1 MGHSGRKGG
10 CWRGIFNVI
19 LISFVV
25 IVSWKE
31 FNQRN
36 NVLALP
42 FQTFDNRWLYLSNKD
57 SFNIFGIY
65 IECQKVWNA
74 TLWSHATQD
83 LTDPNPLSA
92 WLITSKKVKCQI
104 KHFCPQIAHKYRCSV
119 VSPRNCCKKKKLSR
133 KNSWTKGATGDDV
146 GWDDKR
152 NQPGRVRIP
161 AWPKCPTNWQFMW
174 QAVHNWGLWQL
185 ATAGCWPGKPAG

>member
-10 CWRGIFNVI
+10 CWRGIFSVI

-25 IVSWKE
+25 IVSRKE

-119 VSPRNCCKKKKLSR
+119 VSPRNCCKKKKTV
-133 KNSWTKGATGDDV
+133 KK
-146 GWDDKR
+146 K
-152 NQPGRVRIP
+152 
-161 AWPKCPTNWQFMW
+161 
-174 QAVHNWGLWQL
+174 
-185 ATAGCWPGKPAG
+185 